1 MTFAKKTWFGTWL
14 RSSSNEISGVWEST
28 QRHTG
33 VNTSSVLRK
42 VEEEEAAV
50 AGNQARNYMEI
61 ELDLTFSK
69 VRLRSLDWHLR

>member
-50 AGNQARNYMEI
+50 AGTRLEIYMEI